1 MEGRLELET
10 TGPSGSC
17 FVLTLPLAV
26 APAASAVAPS
36 TEGEQAEGQP
46 GLDILVAED
55 TPANQ
60 TVIRIML
67 NKLGH
72 RVTMVANG
80 QEAVDRFA
88 QDRFDLV
95 FLDIQMP
102 VMDGFEA
109 ATRIRASG
117 DRGRTV
123 PLVALT
129 AFSQAADRER
139 AYECGLGQFVSKPVR
154 IAQIAQ
160 VIAAARS
167 ADGPTAIR
175 T

>member
-1 MEGRLELET
+1 MM
-10 TGPSGSC
+10 
-17 FVLTLPLAV
+17 
-26 APAASAVAPS
+26 
-36 TEGEQAEGQP
+36 Q
-46 GLDILVAED
+46 
-55 TPANQ
+55 
-60 TVIRIML
+60 
-67 NKLGH
+67 KLGH

-80 QEAVDRFA
+80 QEAVDAFLR
-88 QDRFDLV
+88 DRFDIV

-117 DRGRTV
+117 DRGRVV

-139 AYECGLGQFVSKPVR
+139 AYECGLAQFVSKPVR
-154 IAQIAQ
+154 IAQIEQ
-160 VIAAARS
+160 VIAAARP
-167 ADGPTAIR
+167 ADGPAIR